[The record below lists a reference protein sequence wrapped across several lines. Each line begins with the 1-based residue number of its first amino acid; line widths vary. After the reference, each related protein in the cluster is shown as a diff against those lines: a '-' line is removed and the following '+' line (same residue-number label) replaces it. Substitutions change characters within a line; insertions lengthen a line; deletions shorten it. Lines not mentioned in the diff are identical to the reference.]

1 LLADDSVRLKVWD
14 SSHVETFLFDRKE
27 SLSNMSN
34 AVSKPSWWLS
44 LIGLA
49 LTLSSLAHAD
59 ERFELLDA
67 QPPSGLGCFVN
78 LQSVRPIWFKEDSTS
93 FLYDDELWRASRSL
107 LVIWEEDRGYLIV
120 EGHVDHH
127 EADIGDGQ
135 DLSRRRA
142 ELVAKALEE
151 LGIPRE
157 YIIPVGRADSRYH
170 TSYDPGS
177 RIAPINRRVQI
188 IPTHRGRKCNQH
200 FLIRY
205 AIFFSQNCQGRQADD
220 PIMRQRCEQVIEGI
234 PMEHRELMRTGKV
247 GPNR

>member
-1 LLADDSVRLKVWD
+1 MRLKVWD

-107 LVIWEEDRGYLIV
+107 LVIWEEDRGDV
-120 EGHVDHH
+120 
-127 EADIGDGQ
+127 
-135 DLSRRRA
+135 
-142 ELVAKALEE
+142 
-151 LGIPRE
+151 P
-157 YIIPVGRADSRYH
+157 P
-170 TSYDPGS
+170 
-177 RIAPINRRVQI
+177 
-188 IPTHRGRKCNQH
+188 
-200 FLIRY
+200 
-205 AIFFSQNCQGRQADD
+205 
-220 PIMRQRCEQVIEGI
+220 
-234 PMEHRELMRTGKV
+234 
-247 GPNR
+247 